1 MEIKPKI
8 SVITVSKNS
17 GSSIEKTILS
27 VISQTYDNLEYII
40 VDGHSHDDTL
50 SILSKYENKI
60 TKIISEPD
68 NGIYNAMNKGIAIS
82 SGDLIMFINS
92 NDLFFSSN
100 VIEKISDKINK
111 LNNVDIFYGNVLIED
126 KINNKSNI
134 WKATP
139 ISKFSL
145 FRGAIPHPAT
155 IYKKKVFDICG
166 NFDESLKIAGDYEW
180 TIRAFLK
187 FNLNFYYLNETIA
200 VFKKG
205 GISTS
210 DNYAL
215 MQDKEKNF
223 IRNRYYT
230 SLEKK
235 YFNLRW
241 FFKKI

>member
-8 SVITVSKNS
+8 SVITVSKNA
-17 GSSIEKTILS
+17 GSTIEKTILS
-27 VISQTYDNLEYII
+27 VISQTYDNLEYIVI
-40 VDGHSHDDTL
+40 DGDSQDDTL
-50 SILSKYENKI
+50 SILNKYENKI

-68 NGIYNAMNKGIAIS
+68 NGIYNAMNKGVANS
-82 SGDLIMFINS
+82 SGNLIIFLNS
-92 NDLFFSSN
+92 NDSFFSLD
-100 VIEKISDKINK
+100 VIEKISNKINK

-126 KINNKSNI
+126 IINNKSNI

-155 IYKKKVFDICG
+155 IYRKKAFEICG
-166 NFDESLKIAGDYEW
+166 NFDESFKIAGDYEW

-187 FNLNFYYLNETIA
+187 FGLNFYYLNETIT
-200 VFKKG
+200 VFNKG

-215 MQDKEKNF
+215 MQKKEKNI

-230 SLEKK
+230 PFETK
-235 YFNLRW
+235 YFNLIW